1 MIRCN
6 HGHSIQVDL
15 ELPAVQPPEY
25 LLHGTGDVH
34 VPSIDEQGL
43 KPGGRMY
50 VHLTGD
56 MEMAVAVGARHGKPV
71 VYRVNAGAM
80 NRDGCVF
87 YHSASGVW
95 LTDRV
100 PKEYLEKL

>member
-1 MIRCN
+1 M
-6 HGHSIQVDL
+6 
-15 ELPAVQPPEY
+15 QPPEY

-56 MEMAVAVGARHGKPV
+56 MEMAVAVGRGMESLSSI
-71 VYRVNAGAM
+71 G
-80 NRDGCVF
+80 
-87 YHSASGVW
+87 
-95 LTDRV
+95 
-100 PKEYLEKL
+100 